1 MEENKKVINWYDNP
15 NFITT
20 LAISVLALIII
31 LSQSFAVKNNIG
43 TNDILRSLL
52 NHNSIYL
59 LGLIYFIPL
68 KTLSGKKYFNYLNVF
83 LIIVYGVFT
92 VTGVLTIIQSFG
104 LTSLV
109 NLSINLILLVY
120 MIHTL
125 LIDTK
130 IWKDFKLEKSPLNE
144 IESENYYY
152 VLVILAIILLT
163 INLIQT
169 STVAGA
175 VVSLLGCIYTCILSR
190 YIYLYKA
197 HIDSRNTLKE
207 DKKEQKNI
215 AKSKE
220 KINKDIEDKKE
231 TKDNNKKQEDK

>member
-1 MEENKKVINWYDNP
+1 MEENKKVINWCDNP

-68 KTLSGKKYFNYLNVF
+68 KTLSGKKYFNHLNVF

-109 NLSINLILLVY
+109 NLAINLILLIY

-144 IESENYYY
+144 IKSENYYY
-152 VLVILAIILLT
+152 VLVILAIVLLT
-163 INLIQT
+163 VNLIQT

-175 VVSLLGCIYTCILSR
+175 IVSLLGCIYTCILSR
-190 YIYLYKA
+190 YIYLYKM
-197 HIDSRNTLKE
+197 HIDNKNALKAE
-207 DKKEQKNI
+207 KKEKKNI
-215 AKSKE
+215 VKSKE
-220 KINKDIEDKKE
+220 KNNK
-231 TKDNNKKQEDK
+231 TAKDNNKKQEDK